1 MLTLTQAKYRRALM
15 LLVSFHILII
25 CASNYL
31 VQLPF
36 QLFSYHTTWG
46 AFSFPFVYLAT
57 DLTVRVF
64 GQQAARGII
73 LKAMIPALVVSY
85 LVGVLFHQGQLQAF
99 SALAEWNSFVFRIAF
114 ASFVAYLIGQLMDI
128 TVFAKLRQAKAWWVA
143 PAASTL
149 IGNLVDTLVFFSV
162 AFYASNDAFMA
173 THWPEIATV
182 DYAFKLIVSLGLF
195 LPAYGVLLKILQDKI
210 LLNGGSDSDNVIIQ
224 ASK

>member
-1 MLTLTQAKYRRALM
+1 MLQLSQAKYHRALM

-57 DLTVRVF
+57 DLTVRIF
-64 GQQAARGII
+64 GQQAARSII
-73 LKAMIPALVVSY
+73 LKAMIPALLVSY

-128 TVFAKLRQAKAWWVA
+128 TVFAKLRRAKAWWVA

-162 AFYASNDAFMA
+162 AFYASSDTFMA

-182 DYAFKLIVSLGLF
+182 DYGFKLIVSLGLF
-195 LPAYGVLLKILQDKI
+195 LPAYGVLLKVLQDKI
-210 LLNGGSDSDNVIIQ
+210 LFDSPINNEHVIIEVN
-224 ASK
+224 K

>member
-1 MLTLTQAKYRRALM
+1 MLQLSQAKYRRALM

-36 QLFSYHTTWG
+36 QLFNYHTTWG

-57 DLTVRVF
+57 DLTVRIF
-64 GQQAARGII
+64 GQQAARTII
-73 LKAMIPALVVSY
+73 FKAMIPALFVSY
-85 LVGVLFHQGQLQAF
+85 VVGVLFHQGQLQAF

-128 TVFAKLRQAKAWWVA
+128 TVFAKLRRAKAWWVA

-162 AFYASNDAFMA
+162 AFYASSDVFMA

-182 DYAFKLIVSLGLF
+182 DYGFKLLVSLGLF
-195 LPAYGVLLKILQDKI
+195 LPAYGVLLKVLQDKI
-210 LLNGGSDSDNVIIQ
+210 LSNQANDHEQIIME

>member
-1 MLTLTQAKYRRALM
+1 MLMLTQAKYRRALM

-195 LPAYGVLLKILQDKI
+195 LPAYGVLLKVLQDKI
-210 LLNGGSDSDNVIIQ
+210 LLNNSNDNDNVVIQ
-224 ASK
+224 VSK

>member
-195 LPAYGVLLKILQDKI
+195 LPAYGVLLKVLQDKI
-210 LLNGGSDSDNVIIQ
+210 LLNDGNDNDNVVIQ
-224 ASK
+224 VSK

>member
-1 MLTLTQAKYRRALM
+1 MLQLFQAKYRRALM

-57 DLTVRVF
+57 DLTVRIF
-64 GQQAARGII
+64 GQQAARSII
-73 LKAMIPALVVSY
+73 LKAMIPALLVSY

-128 TVFAKLRQAKAWWVA
+128 TVFAKLRRAKAWWVA
-143 PAASTL
+143 PATSTL

-162 AFYASNDAFMA
+162 AFYASSDTFMA

-182 DYAFKLIVSLGLF
+182 DYGFKLIVSLGLF
-195 LPAYGVLLKILQDKI
+195 LPAYGVLLKVLQDKI
-210 LLNGGSDSDNVIIQ
+210 LFDSPINNEHVIIEVN
-224 ASK
+224 K

>member
-1 MLTLTQAKYRRALM
+1 MLQLSQAKYRRALM

-57 DLTVRVF
+57 DLTVRIF
-64 GQQAARGII
+64 GQQAARSII
-73 LKAMIPALVVSY
+73 LKAMIPALLVSY
-85 LVGVLFHQGQLQAF
+85 VVGVLFHQGQLQTF

-128 TVFAKLRQAKAWWVA
+128 TVFAKLRRAKAWWVA

-149 IGNLVDTLVFFSV
+149 IGNFVDTLVFFSV
-162 AFYASNDAFMA
+162 AFYASSDMFMA

-182 DYAFKLIVSLGLF
+182 DYGFKLIVSLGLF
-195 LPAYGVLLKILQDKI
+195 LPAYGVLLKVLQDKI
-210 LLNGGSDSDNVIIQ
+210 LFDSPINNEHVIIEVN
-224 ASK
+224 K

>member
-210 LLNGGSDSDNVIIQ
+210 LLNGGSDSDSVIIQ

>member
-85 LVGVLFHQGQLQAF
+85 LVGVFFHQGQLQAF

-195 LPAYGVLLKILQDKI
+195 LPAYGVLLKVLQDKI
-210 LLNGGSDSDNVIIQ
+210 LLNDSNDNDNVVIQ
-224 ASK
+224 VSK